1 MGAGDVWLYV
11 RSTESIR
18 VTKLPSAL
26 MLLIHGPGHVEDIR
40 RFASLEA
47 LDEFRC
53 AHEHGLLD
61 EGWTLHF
68 TVERRSRDDGD
79 EGFEGSRS

>member
-1 MGAGDVWLYV
+1 MGEGEVWLYV
-11 RSTESIR
+11 RGTESIR
-18 VTKLPSAL
+18 VTKLPLAL

-40 RFASLEA
+40 RFASLTA
-47 LDEFRC
+47 LDEFRG

-68 TVERRSRDDGD
+68 TVERRSGD
-79 EGFEGSRS
+79 EGEESSERRRQ

>member
-1 MGAGDVWLYV
+1 MRLYV

-26 MLLIHGPGHVEDIR
+26 MLFIHGPGHVEDIR

-47 LDEFRC
+47 LDEFRS
-53 AHEHGLLD
+53 AHEHRLLD

-68 TVERRSRDDGD
+68 TIERRSPDEGD
-79 EGFEGSRS
+79 ERAERSRS